1 MNDGMGT
8 GRSTKLRDRLPR
20 RGGDGGDPVAQVMG
34 PSARRLRATGSA
46 LYRDTRF
53 PSLVVPTGGVRCN
66 RRRRT
71 DRPSSVRQR
80 LSGPLIAWL
89 RRRNFIIIFHFLS
102 DENTK

>member
-46 LYRDTRF
+46 L
-53 PSLVVPTGGVRCN
+53 
-66 RRRRT
+66 
-71 DRPSSVRQR
+71 
-80 LSGPLIAWL
+80 
-89 RRRNFIIIFHFLS
+89 
-102 DENTK
+102 

>member
-53 PSLVVPTGGVRCN
+53 PSLAVPTGTRCN
-66 RRRRT
+66 RR
-71 DRPSSVRQR
+71 PPASYRQGDNR
-80 LSGPLIAWL
+80 
-89 RRRNFIIIFHFLS
+89 HLS
-102 DENTK
+102 DRG